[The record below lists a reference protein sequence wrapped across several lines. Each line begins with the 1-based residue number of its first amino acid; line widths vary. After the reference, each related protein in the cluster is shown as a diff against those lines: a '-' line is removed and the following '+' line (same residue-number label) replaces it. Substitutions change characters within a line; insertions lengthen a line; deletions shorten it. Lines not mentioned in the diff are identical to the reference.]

1 MLELI
6 LPAGIG
12 VPAALLVAVLIGI
25 VPAEDDVSL
34 QVPAVLRLHM
44 EELVFVGPLV
54 ERNLRWLRG
63 FLT

>member
-25 VPAEDDVSL
+25 VPAEDDVS
-34 QVPAVLRLHM
+34 
-44 EELVFVGPLV
+44 
-54 ERNLRWLRG
+54 
-63 FLT
+63 